1 MLHPKGLWFDFSLLI
16 RLPSQEILLIWF
28 VLREVAELKQKDFNK
43 GKDLPTESK
52 VFFFSKYSSMVSST
66 PRLNHYF

>member
-28 VLREVAELKQKDFNK
+28 VLREVAELKQKDFGK